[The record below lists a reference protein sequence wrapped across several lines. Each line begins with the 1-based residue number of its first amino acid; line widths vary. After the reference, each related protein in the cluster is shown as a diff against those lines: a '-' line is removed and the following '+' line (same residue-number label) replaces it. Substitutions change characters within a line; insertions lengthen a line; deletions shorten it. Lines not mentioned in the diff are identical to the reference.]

1 MQQIIVDLDIPKEE
15 WLKIYRGQ
23 TNLVYAKS
31 RDGRAIQFP
40 ANILSKYTTHFGVQG
55 SFSIHFDANG
65 KFQSIVKL

>member
-1 MQQIIVDLDIPKEE
+1 MQHIIIDISISKDE
-15 WLKIYRGQ
+15 WLKIYKGQ

-31 RDGRAIQFP
+31 RDGRSIRFP

-55 SFSIHFDANG
+55 SFAIHFDANG